1 MGSIVVTGAVLK
13 CTFAVPP
20 GLGTL
25 TVLPIQQHKAGKK
38 PIATV
43 MDNKPTANIAPF
55 GMCQA
60 PTNPAVI
67 TATAAALGVLT
78 PMPCVPATTSPW
90 APGALKV
97 KVGKMSALLS
107 DCKLTCTYGGVISII
122 NPGQPTV
129 TGK

>member
-25 TVLPIQQHKAGKK
+25 TVLPIQPHKAGKK

-43 MDNKPTANIAPF
+43 MDNKPNVNIAPF

-60 PTNPAVI
+60 PTNPAVM

-78 PMPCVPATTSPW
+78 PVPCVPATVAPW

-107 DCKLTCTYGGVISII
+107 DCKLNCTHLGVISITS
-122 NPGQPTV
+122 PGQLKV
-129 TGK
+129 SGK

>member
-1 MGSIVVTGAVLK
+1 MGSIVVTGAALT

-20 GLGTL
+20 GPGTL
-25 TVLPIQQHKAGKK
+25 TVLPSPHKASQM

-43 MDNKPTANIAPF
+43 MDNKPTTNIATF

-60 PTNPAVI
+60 PTNPAVS
-67 TATAAALGVLT
+67 TATTAALGVLT
-78 PMPCVPATTSPW
+78 PMPCVPATVAPW

-107 DCKLTCTYGGVISII
+107 DCKLNCTHLGVISITS
-122 NPGQPTV
+122 PGQV
-129 TGK
+129 KVSGK